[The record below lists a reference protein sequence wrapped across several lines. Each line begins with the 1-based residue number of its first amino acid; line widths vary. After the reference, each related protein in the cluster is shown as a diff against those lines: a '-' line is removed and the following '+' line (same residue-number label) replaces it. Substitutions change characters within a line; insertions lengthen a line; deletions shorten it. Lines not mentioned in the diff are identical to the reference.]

1 LIYFVGPGNLKWST
15 TGKTVLGGKG
25 YGSGPDQLKYADG
38 LFIEP
43 KTQILYVADAANNRV
58 QKLYPNGKI
67 RTAAGSPDG
76 QGGSTSDKLTSPS
89 GVFADENEN
98 VYVAD
103 LHNQRI
109 QLWAKNAK
117 SGKMVAGN
125 SSTGSALNEF
135 NTPIR
140 VLLDSK
146 KNLIVADMQNERVIR
161 WSLPYDPAKSV
172 GTIIAVSLGFIF
184 VERGDSILNF
194 CSKMR
199 PIQHERI

>member
-1 LIYFVGPGNLKWST
+1 MIYFVGPGNLKWST

-58 QKLYPNGKI
+58 QKVYPNGVIK
-67 RTAAGSPDG
+67 TAAGRPDG
-76 QGGSTSDKLTSPS
+76 QGGSTSDTLTSPS

-109 QLWAKNAK
+109 QFWAKDAK
-117 SGKMVAGN
+117 SGSTVAGN
-125 SSTGSALNEF
+125 STTGSALNEL

-140 VLLDSK
+140 VLLDSN
-146 KNLIVADMQNERVIR
+146 KNIIISDLQNERIMR
-161 WSLPYDPAKSV
+161 WSLPYNPKTSN
-172 GTIIAVSLGFIF
+172 GTIIAVSIHLF
-184 VERGDSILNF
+184 S
-194 CSKMR
+194 S
-199 PIQHERI
+199 